1 MTSFVLVAAG
11 IVIGRL
17 WGWLRCGTEAEAHRA
32 IREVKAL
39 RRAGE
44 AEMAAIAR
52 DSISAQ
58 HTREVKQTNHRGAGP
73 RHAAPRK

>member
-1 MTSFVLVAAG
+1 MTAFVLVTAG

-17 WGWLRCGTEAEAHRA
+17 WQSFRCGAEADAHQARRE
-32 IREVKAL
+32 IRAL

-52 DSISAQ
+52 DSSNRHGTA
-58 HTREVKQTNHRGAGP
+58 P
-73 RHAAPRK
+73 RHAAPQSQEGERP